1 MRKITF
7 FIVMLMAM
15 LFSVQADAFQWN
27 WTAEQ
32 TPQFKSKSGLVN
44 TDNVRQPLWKFTG
57 RELSNFRCFDGQSP
71 VQAGRRAAT
80 KDEHGIITDPDEGV
94 TKYYKRAGTGYYA
107 SNGFVYNE
115 DQSGIVTIVE
125 CEDAGT
131 VYIKDPVSHY
141 AQGTWVKGTKDG
153 NTITVA
159 GAQPLA
165 WNSSYSATLS
175 LNWGNV
181 QTTQN
186 GNTYLRGEGDITFTV
201 DDEAG
206 TITLDGSSAD
216 KIIAVF
222 WDDDNSWSGW
232 GDYGTVWTVDPNYQP
247 ASTDLIVLPDGAEVQ
262 QWYAEGAGLTDV
274 PTDVKVAF
282 VGNEVYISGLTS
294 NFPTAWIKG
303 TLEGTTVTFS
313 GLQFVGMYNS
323 TMPIWAVGA
332 DSQTGALQDFTM
344 TYDSEAKTLTLDE
357 GQILVFNAA
366 DDKMYYLSYIQSLT
380 IYAEEPAPAVID
392 ELPYYNSFD
401 DAASQKHFTIIDAN
415 EDGRTWSWYNGM
427 VRYTYHQTNQGD
439 DWLISPQIYL
449 QAGKTYIFN
458 ILAHAQMA
466 SYPERI
472 EVKVAKV
479 PESDNNAPTAALM
492 AAGTE
497 VIAPSDV
504 TTTGF
509 VPFTNDAFTVAETG
523 YYYIGVHA
531 ISNADS
537 YYLYVDDFEVK
548 LKEPEDIEISPESG
562 ANISEALATAEEGK
576 NVKNIT
582 INLAEGGNY
591 TISASIVAPANVTI
605 NGNGATI
612 DASALTTPFIQM
624 SATPC
629 ADANEQGAYP
639 LDGIT
644 VKDVTITGLAQS
656 LVDGKAAIYYLKAI
670 TIDNSIIQVSG
681 SKHILDFQGK
691 GLAEVF
697 TIKNSTLWAKDD
709 AKHTGRLY
717 QQQSGKKPSEVGAE
731 KLQVSILNSTLYNIS
746 NGQNYMGYYRQN
758 SQTYQYYDVKNSV
771 LVNCAKAGIFVK
783 SLNQNSNGKNAN
795 WSIDGNLFNYNNAD
809 TSADEVTNMG
819 QKDNADIVQNSVT
832 GVVAFTDAA
841 NGDFNGEIAITW
853 GKDIPAALPGDP
865 RWTLTSSQAP
875 AVPDG
880 NYVVANLSFDP
891 LKYLANGN
899 VSKYGT
905 TFTTAYDKAT
915 KTTTLKAGDQYLQED
930 LTLGATA
937 FGWTVDED
945 ATYGNNIYKMDGET
959 KKFIGVD
966 EETNN
971 LVFVEDATNAT
982 IAWGF
987 FYPEYF
993 YAMMALR
1000 EVTGPLAGTMKL
1012 NEGTGLWEYTAK
1024 KVLMTD
1030 ATSINVQVVINGEA
1044 DKTYPEEAKVV
1055 TLADM
1060 GEGATAGCYAI
1071 TITYNDE
1078 GNVVTVSGTKL
1089 EAEDI
1094 IVEPA
1099 DISAVDGDIAAAVE
1113 AKTDGKLIKSLTIN
1127 LGENFEYTISNTI
1140 LTDGSV
1146 IINGN
1151 GSKIDASDLKKPF
1164 IQMSATPSVVAND
1177 KGGYEIDGVTIKD
1190 VTITGLPYQL
1200 FYANKQ
1206 NYLLKQLLVE
1216 NSVIGINGTNKKTI
1230 FDFNGGGNVLDLTV
1244 NKSTLWAN
1252 PTNAQNGGFFSSQ
1265 SGKKIT
1271 DLSSATDLRTTLTIT
1286 SSTLYNI
1293 ANGKTVNSLRDN
1305 NQAYQYVVIKDNVI
1319 VDCGKKNEFLV
1330 GLMAGRIDASKVAN
1344 WTVSGNVINWG
1355 GADVLAAEATKS
1367 GLTDIGIAG
1376 AVTFTDAANGDFNG
1390 TFTAA
1395 PVEEPV
1401 EESASRRDAE
1411 QTTLLNCGDP
1421 RWTIVCVQG
1430 YAINIDAK
1438 FGNVTT
1444 APASYAAEGEEV
1456 TITAKPSPADKF
1468 ELLTLKAEGVTSDIE
1483 IELTPVA
1490 GTTDQFTFTMPAD
1503 AVNITATFQRIAEDI
1518 IVNPEDITDGNIAA
1532 ALDAKIASY
1541 DYLDPLTEE
1550 IIPVRVKNIYII
1562 LTPGESYTLT
1572 KTLTAPNNIMLVG
1585 ATEEGDEL
1593 AVINVAEG
1601 VTADVI
1607 TLDGTEKLATKAD
1620 GTLTDHK
1627 RINMVAI
1634 TGVAVYDLQ
1643 GAVVKDIQK
1652 TQLEVLAIHNAII
1665 QMPDAQKNVI
1675 DFSGKGYVANA
1686 IVQNSTIYAEKKNTG
1701 FFAQY
1706 GSRPKNIDGNDTSLK
1721 QTFNV
1726 QNSTFANIANGKNFC
1741 DLKQN
1746 GTAQNENIIKN
1757 NIFTDCGKQNQVIVG
1772 FNKGQKSA
1780 TPIWDVNG
1788 NIFNWQKNDNSA
1800 QEATSAGQKDD
1811 EDIVKNS
1818 LTCRVLFSD
1827 VEKPDFG
1834 GILVLAP
1841 GTEAP
1846 ETLPGDPRWSLSALD
1861 GNTITVQ
1868 TSNGHGTASAQ
1879 YPYAIEGEEVG
1890 LTVKPEEGYVIESIV
1905 MLDADGYVIGL
1916 VTGDTFTM
1924 PGQDVIIYVGFK
1936 NTATGIDAI
1945 ENDADFDEGEWYTIN
1960 GVRVDQPT
1968 KKGLYIHNGRKVVI
1982 K

>member
-1 MRKITF
+1 MRTKKFTL
-7 FIVMLMAM
+7 LMVLVAAV
-15 LFSVQADAFQWN
+15 LFAIPAQAFLWN
-27 WTAEQ
+27 WAEQ

-57 RELSNFRCFDGQSP
+57 RELSNFRRFDGQT
-71 VQAGRRAAT
+71 QASRRAAT
-80 KDEHGIITDPDEGV
+80 KDEHGLITDPDEGV
-94 TKYYKRAGTGYYA
+94 TKYYKRAGTAFYV
-107 SNGFVYNE
+107 SNNSVYNE
-115 DQSGIVTIVE
+115 DQSGIVTILE
-125 CEDAGT
+125 AEGGK

-141 AQGTWVKGTKDG
+141 SQGTWVEGTKDG

-181 QTTQN
+181 QTTQT
-186 GNTYLRGEGDITFTV
+186 GNTYLRGDGNITFTV

-222 WDDDNSWSGW
+222 WDDDNSWSGY
-232 GDYGTVWTVDPNYQP
+232 GDYGTVWTLNTEYEP
-247 ASTDLIVLPDGAEVQ
+247 ASTDPIVLPDGAEVQ
-262 QWYAEGAGLTDV
+262 QWYAEGEGSTAV

-294 NFPTAWIKG
+294 NFPDAWIKG
-303 TLEGTTVTFS
+303 ALDGTTVTFS
-313 GLQFVGMYNS
+313 KFQFVGMYS
-323 TMPIWAVGA
+323 ATMPIWAVGA
-332 DSQTGALQDFTM
+332 DSDTGNLQDFTM
-344 TYDSEAKTLTLDE
+344 TYDSEAQTLTLDE
-357 GQILVFNAA
+357 NQLLVFNAA
-366 DDKMYYLSYIQSLT
+366 EDRMYYISYIESLT
-380 IYAEEPAPAVID
+380 IYAEKPAPAQID
-392 ELPYYNSFD
+392 ELPYVNSFD

-415 EDGRTWSWYNGM
+415 EDGRTWNWYNGM
-427 VRYTYHQTNQGD
+427 ARYTYSSTNQGD
-439 DWLISPQIYL
+439 DWLVSPAIKL
-449 QAGKTYIFN
+449 VAGKKYAFSVA
-458 ILAHAQMA
+458 AHAQQA
-466 SYPERI
+466 SYPERL
-472 EVKVAKV
+472 EVKAAQ
-479 PESDNNAPTAALM
+479 ENTAEAL

-497 VIAPSDV
+497 VLPSTDV
-504 TTTGF
+504 TTPGF
-509 VPFTNDAFTVAETG
+509 VTYENNVFTVAETG

-531 ISNADS
+531 ISDADS

-562 ANISEALATAEEGK
+562 ADIATALATAEEGK

-612 DASALTTPFIQM
+612 DASGLEGDFITLNG
-624 SATPC
+624 STDKVLLGKDGDNDVFDATHFYV
-629 ADANEQGAYP
+629 ESV
-639 LDGIT
+639 T
-644 VKDVTITGLAQS
+644 VKDITMTGLKGSFIRDAQKT
-656 LVDGKAAIYYLKAI
+656 LLATL
-670 TIDNSIIQVSG
+670 TIENANIQMPSSNKQVINFNS
-681 SKHILDFQGK
+681 K
-691 GLAEVF
+691 GYVGNVVV
-697 TIKNSTLWAKDD
+697 KNSTIWAK
-709 AKHTGRLY
+709 
-717 QQQSGKKPSEVGAE
+717 E
-731 KLQVSILNSTLYNIS
+731 KNNGYFAQYGSRPNNFPEAYRANFKQLFDIQNSTFVWIA
-746 NGQNYMGYYRQN
+746 NGQNFCNFNQKGTANNGYTLKNNIFVDCGKNGQVIQGIN
-758 SQTYQYYDVKNSV
+758 SNQKSTTPAWDVDNNVFNWGGKDVSEAEAAGTSASYVKNS
-771 LVNCAKAGIFVK
+771 I
-783 SLNQNSNGKNAN
+783 
-795 WSIDGNLFNYNNAD
+795 
-809 TSADEVTNMG
+809 E
-819 QKDNADIVQNSVT
+819 
-832 GVVAFTDAA
+832 GVVTFTDAA

-966 EETNN
+966 DETNN
-971 LVFVEDATNAT
+971 LVFVEDAANAT

-1089 EAEDI
+1089 DAEDI

-1151 GSKIDASDLKKPF
+1151 GATIDASDLKKPF
-1164 IQMSATPSVVAND
+1164 IQMSATPSVDAND

-1252 PTNAQNGGFFSSQ
+1252 PTNGQNGGFFSSQ
-1265 SGKKIT
+1265 SGKNVT

-1293 ANGKTVNSLRDN
+1293 TNGKTVNSLRNN
-1305 NQAYQYVVIKDNVI
+1305 NQAYQYVVVKDNVI
-1319 VDCGKKNEFLV
+1319 ADCGKKNEFLV
-1330 GLMAGRIDASKVAN
+1330 GLMGGRIDASKVAN

-1411 QTTLLNCGDP
+1411 EATLLTCGDP

-1430 YAINIDAK
+1430 YAINIDTK
-1438 FGNVTT
+1438 YGNVTT
-1444 APASYAAEGEEV
+1444 APASYAVEGEEV
-1456 TITAKPSPADKF
+1456 TITVKPNPADKF
-1468 ELLTLKAEGVTSDIE
+1468 ELLTLKVEGVTSDIE
-1483 IELTPVA
+1483 IELTPVE

-1503 AVNITATFQRIAEDI
+1503 AVNIIATFQRIAEDI
-1518 IVNPEDITDGNIAA
+1518 IVNPEDIEGGDITAALNKKIAA
-1532 ALDAKIASY
+1532 LVY
-1541 DYLDPLTEE
+1541 TDPQTQEE
-1550 IIPVRVKNIYII
+1550 VPGRVKDITIN
-1562 LTPGESYTLT
+1562 LAEGEAYTVAAAI
-1572 KTLTAPNNIMLVG
+1572 KAPANVTINGNG
-1585 ATEEGDEL
+1585 ATIDASGADANFIEL
-1593 AVINVAEG
+1593 QGSSVKAI
-1601 VTADVI
+1601 
-1607 TLDGTEKLATKAD
+1607 KAD
-1620 GTLTDHK
+1620 GETESDHYLIDAVT
-1627 RINMVAI
+1627 INKVTVNGLKKAI
-1634 TGVAVYDLQ
+1634 IRDT
-1643 GAVVKDIQK
+1643 QK
-1652 TQLEVLAIHNAII
+1652 TLLKALTIENS
-1665 QMPDAQKNVI
+1665 VI
-1675 DFSGKGYVANA
+1675 EASDGKPALDFDGKGYIEQVTVN
-1686 IVQNSTIYAEKKNTG
+1686 NSTVWSSIGTNK
-1701 FFAQY
+1701 FFAKY
-1706 GSRPKNIDGNDTSLK
+1706 GSRPKNLWSGDDAGPYTVQGFD
-1721 QTFNV
+1721 V
-1726 QNSTFANIANGKNFC
+1726 QNSTFVNIANSKNFC
-1741 DLKQN
+1741 DISQK
-1746 GTAQNENIIKN
+1746 GTVNNVYTLKN
-1757 NIFTDCGKQNQVIVG
+1757 NIFVNCGKSGQVVVG
-1772 FNKGQKSA
+1772 FNGGQTSA
-1780 TPIWDVNG
+1780 TPTWDVDG
-1788 NIFNWQKNDNSA
+1788 NVFNYDGNDVSA
-1800 QEATSAGQKDD
+1800 AEVSKAGKKAD

-1818 LTCRVLFSD
+1818 LPCRVLFSS
-1827 VEKPDFG
+1827 VETPDFG

-1846 ETLPGDPRWSLSALD
+1846 ETLPGDPRWSLSVLN

-1890 LTVKPEEGYVIESIV
+1890 LTIKPEDGYEVESIV
-1905 MLDADGYVIGL
+1905 ILDADGYVIGL

-1924 PGQDVIIYVGFK
+1924 PGQDVVIYVGFK
-1936 NTATGIDAI
+1936 KTATGIDAI
-1945 ENDADFDEGEWYTIN
+1945 ENDADFEEGEWYTIN

-1968 KKGLYIHNGRKVVI
+1968 KKGLYIHNGKKIVI

>member
-1 MRKITF
+1 MRMKKFTL
-7 FIVMLMAM
+7 LMVLVAAV
-15 LFSVQADAFQWN
+15 LFAIPAQAFLWN
-27 WTAEQ
+27 WSEQETPSYFGQKTNLRSAVIDSRLAAEKAKAMGLRGAVSHRAQPYNGDMITGVPATAELKYY
-32 TPQFKSKSGLVN
+32 TRSGYYHDR
-44 TDNVRQPLWKFTG
+44 DNSYAETAQSGMVTIA
-57 RELSNFRCFDGQSP
+57 FDGN
-71 VQAGRRAAT
+71 
-80 KDEHGIITDPDEGV
+80 D
-94 TKYYKRAGTGYYA
+94 
-107 SNGFVYNE
+107 
-115 DQSGIVTIVE
+115 
-125 CEDAGT
+125 
-131 VYIKDPVSHY
+131 VYIQNPIADYLNNV
-141 AQGTWVKGTKDG
+141 WIKGTKSD
-153 NTITVA
+153 NTITV
-159 GAQPLA
+159 PLKQFVA
-165 WNSSYSATLS
+165 YFPEEGYGSYITMVDISGSTATNDKDAESITYTISADGKTI
-175 LNWGNV
+175 
-181 QTTQN
+181 TQN
-186 GNTYLRGEGDITFTV
+186 GTSATRTFAGAWSDDDGVYTYGARGGEYSTVFTL
-201 DDEAG
+201 DEDYVPKSTDLVELPTGATVEDWYADG
-206 TITLDGSSAD
+206 DGSSA
-216 KIIAVF
+216 
-222 WDDDNSWSGW
+222 
-232 GDYGTVWTVDPNYQP
+232 
-247 ASTDLIVLPDGAEVQ
+247 
-262 QWYAEGAGLTDV
+262 V
-274 PTDVKVAF
+274 PEKMKVAK
-282 VGNEVYISGLTS
+282 VGNDIYVGGLFED
-294 NFPTAWIKG
+294 FPDAWIKG
-303 TLEGTTVTFS
+303 TISGTTVTFES
-313 GLQFVGMYNS
+313 FQYIGEYD
-323 TMPIWAVGA
+323 TYHIWAVGA
-332 DSQTGALQDFTM
+332 DMEGVLQDTFTM
-344 TYDSEAKTLTLDE
+344 TYDAAANTLTLDPDQE
-357 GQILVFNAA
+357 LLANAS
-366 DDKMYYLSYIQSLT
+366 DTKKYYLTYYTDLT
-380 IYAEEPAPAVID
+380 IMKDEPKPLQID
-392 ELPYYNSFD
+392 ELPYSNDFSTKAKRKEFR
-401 DAASQKHFTIIDAN
+401 IINAN
-415 EDGRTWSWYNGM
+415 NDNVTWTWSDNGHA
-427 VRYTYHQTNQGD
+427 YIAYAKPND
-439 DWLISPQIYL
+439 DWLVSPL
-449 QAGKTYIFN
+449 LKLEAGKVYTVTFQACCYSS
-458 ILAHAQMA
+458 
-466 SYPERI
+466 SYPETI
-472 EVKVAKV
+472 EIKAAKEV
-479 PESDNNAPTAALM
+479 SAAAF
-492 AAGTE
+492 AAGVE
-497 VIAPSDV
+497 VLAATAVSS
-504 TTTGF
+504 TQFQSFG
-509 VPFTNDAFTVAETG
+509 NNAFTVSETG
-523 YYYIGVHA
+523 YYCIGIHN
-531 ISNADS
+531 ISDDAW
-537 YYLYVDDFEVK
+537 YCYVNNFEVK
-548 LKEPEDIEISPESG
+548 LKEPEDIEISPETG
-562 ANISEALATAEEGK
+562 ADIATALAAAKEGK

-582 INLAEGGNY
+582 INLAEGGTY

-644 VKDVTITGLAQS
+644 VKDATITGLAQS

-691 GLAEVF
+691 GLAEIF

-709 AKHTGRLY
+709 AKYTGRLY
-717 QQQSGKKPSEVGAE
+717 QQQSGKRPSEVGAE

-746 NGQNYMGYYRQN
+746 NDQNYVGYYREN
-758 SQTYQYYDVKNSV
+758 SKTYHFFEVKNSV
-771 LVNCAKAGIFVK
+771 IVNCAKAGYFV
-783 SLNQNSNGKNAN
+783 SGLNQKQKGNNAN
-795 WSIDGNLFNYNNAD
+795 WTVDGNVFNYGGAD
-809 TSADEVTNMG
+809 TSAGEINNSAT
-819 QKDNADIVQNSVT
+819 KDGESVVQNSVT
-832 GVVAFTDAA
+832 GVVTFTDAA

-853 GKDIPAALPGDP
+853 GKDIPATLPGDP

-971 LVFVEDATNAT
+971 LVFVEDAANAT

-993 YAMMALR
+993 YAMMAPR

-1099 DISAVDGDIAAAVE
+1099 DISAVDGDIAAAIE

-1390 TFTAA
+1390 IFTAA

-1411 QTTLLNCGDP
+1411 EATLLTCGDP

-1438 FGNVTT
+1438 YGNVTT
-1444 APASYAAEGEEV
+1444 APANYAAEGEVV

-1518 IVNPEDITDGNIAA
+1518 IVNPEDIEGGDITAALNKKIAA
-1532 ALDAKIASY
+1532 LVY
-1541 DYLDPLTEE
+1541 TDPQTQEE
-1550 IIPVRVKNIYII
+1550 VPGRVKDITIN
-1562 LTPGESYTLT
+1562 LAEGEAYTVAAAI
-1572 KTLTAPNNIMLVG
+1572 KAPANVTINGNG
-1585 ATEEGDEL
+1585 ATIDASGADANFIEL
-1593 AVINVAEG
+1593 QGSSVKAI
-1601 VTADVI
+1601 
-1607 TLDGTEKLATKAD
+1607 KAD
-1620 GTLTDHK
+1620 GETESDHYLIDAVT
-1627 RINMVAI
+1627 INEVTVNGLKKAI
-1634 TGVAVYDLQ
+1634 IRDT
-1643 GAVVKDIQK
+1643 QK
-1652 TQLEVLAIHNAII
+1652 TLLKALTIENS
-1665 QMPDAQKNVI
+1665 VI
-1675 DFSGKGYVANA
+1675 EASDGKPALDFDGKGYIEQVTVN
-1686 IVQNSTIYAEKKNTG
+1686 NSTVWSSTG
-1701 FFAQY
+1701 TNKFFAKY
-1706 GSRPKNIDGNDTSLK
+1706 GSRPKNLWSGDDAGPYTVQGFD
-1721 QTFNV
+1721 V
-1726 QNSTFANIANGKNFC
+1726 QNSTFVNIANSKNFC
-1741 DLKQN
+1741 DISQK
-1746 GTAQNENIIKN
+1746 GTVNNVYTLKN
-1757 NIFTDCGKQNQVIVG
+1757 NIFVNCGKSGQVVVG
-1772 FNKGQKSA
+1772 FNGGQTSA
-1780 TPIWDVNG
+1780 TPVWDVDG
-1788 NIFNWQKNDNSA
+1788 NVFNYDGNDVSA
-1800 QEATSAGQKDD
+1800 AEVKKAGQKAD

-1846 ETLPGDPRWSLSALD
+1846 ETLPGDPRWLLSALD

-1890 LTVKPEEGYVIESIV
+1890 LTVKPEDGYEVESIV
-1905 MLDADGYVIGL
+1905 ILDADGYVIGL

-1924 PGQDVIIYVGFK
+1924 PGQDVVIYVGFK
-1936 NTATGIDAI
+1936 KTATGIDAI
-1945 ENDADFDEGEWYTIN
+1945 ENDADFEEGEWYTIN

>member
-1 MRKITF
+1 
-7 FIVMLMAM
+7 M
-15 LFSVQADAFQWN
+15 LFAIPAQAFLWN
-27 WTAEQ
+27 WSEQETPSYFGQKTNLRSAVIDSRLAAEKAKAMGLRGAVSHRAQPYNGDMITGVPATAELKYY
-32 TPQFKSKSGLVN
+32 TRSGYYHDR
-44 TDNVRQPLWKFTG
+44 DNSYAETAQSGMVTIA
-57 RELSNFRCFDGQSP
+57 FDGN
-71 VQAGRRAAT
+71 
-80 KDEHGIITDPDEGV
+80 D
-94 TKYYKRAGTGYYA
+94 
-107 SNGFVYNE
+107 
-115 DQSGIVTIVE
+115 
-125 CEDAGT
+125 
-131 VYIKDPVSHY
+131 VYIQNPIADYLNNV
-141 AQGTWVKGTKDG
+141 WIKGTKSD
-153 NTITVA
+153 NTITV
-159 GAQPLA
+159 PLKQFVA
-165 WNSSYSATLS
+165 YFPEEGYGSYITMVDISGSTATNDKDAESITYTISADGKTI
-175 LNWGNV
+175 
-181 QTTQN
+181 TQN
-186 GNTYLRGEGDITFTV
+186 GTSATRTFAVAWSDDDGVYTYGACGGEYSTVFTL
-201 DDEAG
+201 DEDYVPKSTDLVELPTGATVEDWYADG
-206 TITLDGSSAD
+206 DGSSA
-216 KIIAVF
+216 
-222 WDDDNSWSGW
+222 
-232 GDYGTVWTVDPNYQP
+232 
-247 ASTDLIVLPDGAEVQ
+247 
-262 QWYAEGAGLTDV
+262 V
-274 PTDVKVAF
+274 PEKMKVAK
-282 VGNEVYISGLTS
+282 VGNDIYVGGLFED
-294 NFPTAWIKG
+294 FPDAWIKG
-303 TLEGTTVTFS
+303 TISGTTVTFES
-313 GLQFVGMYNS
+313 FQYIGEYD
-323 TMPIWAVGA
+323 TYHIWAVGA
-332 DSQTGALQDFTM
+332 DMEGVLQDTFTM
-344 TYDSEAKTLTLDE
+344 TYDAAANTLTLDPDQE
-357 GQILVFNAA
+357 LLANASETM
-366 DDKMYYLSYIQSLT
+366 MYYLTYYTDLT
-380 IYAEEPAPAVID
+380 IMKDEPKPLQID
-392 ELPYYNSFD
+392 ELPYSNDFSTKAKRKEFR
-401 DAASQKHFTIIDAN
+401 IINAN
-415 EDGRTWSWYNGM
+415 NDNVTWTWSDNGHA
-427 VRYTYHQTNQGD
+427 YIAYAKPND
-439 DWLISPQIYL
+439 DWLVSPL
-449 QAGKTYIFN
+449 LKLEAGKVYTVTFQACCYSS
-458 ILAHAQMA
+458 
-466 SYPERI
+466 SYPETI
-472 EVKVAKV
+472 EIKAAKEV
-479 PESDNNAPTAALM
+479 SAAAF
-492 AAGTE
+492 AAGVE
-497 VIAPSDV
+497 VLAATAVSS
-504 TTTGF
+504 TQFQSFG
-509 VPFTNDAFTVAETG
+509 NNAFTVSETG
-523 YYYIGVHA
+523 YYCIGIHN
-531 ISNADS
+531 ISDDAW
-537 YYLYVDDFEVK
+537 YCYVNNFEVK
-548 LKEPEDIEISPESG
+548 LKEPEDIEISPETG
-562 ANISEALATAEEGK
+562 ADIATALAAAKEGK

-591 TISASIVAPANVTI
+591 TISASIVAPGNVTI

-746 NGQNYMGYYRQN
+746 NDQNYVGYYREN
-758 SQTYQYYDVKNSV
+758 SKTYHFFEVKNSV
-771 LVNCAKAGIFVK
+771 IVNCAKAGYFV
-783 SLNQNSNGKNAN
+783 SGLNQKQKGNNAN
-795 WSIDGNLFNYNNAD
+795 WTVDGNVFNYGGAD
-809 TSADEVTNMG
+809 TSAGEINNSAT
-819 QKDNADIVQNSVT
+819 KDGESVVQNSVT
-832 GVVAFTDAA
+832 GVVTFTDAA

-853 GKDIPAALPGDP
+853 GKDIPATLPGDP

-937 FGWTVDED
+937 FAWTVDED

-971 LVFVEDATNAT
+971 LVFVEDAANAT

-993 YAMMALR
+993 YAMMAPR

-1099 DISAVDGDIAAAVE
+1099 DISAVDGDIAAAIE

-1390 TFTAA
+1390 IFTAA

-1411 QTTLLNCGDP
+1411 EATLLTCGDP

-1438 FGNVTT
+1438 YGNVTT
-1444 APASYAAEGEEV
+1444 APANYAAEGEVV

-1468 ELLTLKAEGVTSDIE
+1468 ELLTLKAEGVTSEQE
-1483 IELTPVA
+1483 IELTPVE
-1490 GTTDQFTFTMPAD
+1490 GTTDKYTFTMPAD

-1518 IVNPEDITDGNIAA
+1518 IVNPEDIEGGDITAALNKKIAA
-1532 ALDAKIASY
+1532 LVY
-1541 DYLDPLTEE
+1541 TDPQTQEE
-1550 IIPVRVKNIYII
+1550 VPGRVKDITIN
-1562 LTPGESYTLT
+1562 LAEGEVYTVAAAI
-1572 KTLTAPNNIMLVG
+1572 KAPANVTINGNG
-1585 ATEEGDEL
+1585 ATIDASGADANFIEL
-1593 AVINVAEG
+1593 QGSSVKAI
-1601 VTADVI
+1601 
-1607 TLDGTEKLATKAD
+1607 KAD
-1620 GTLTDHK
+1620 GETESDHYLIDAVT
-1627 RINMVAI
+1627 INKVTVNGLKKAI
-1634 TGVAVYDLQ
+1634 IRDT
-1643 GAVVKDIQK
+1643 QK
-1652 TQLEVLAIHNAII
+1652 TLLKALTIENS
-1665 QMPDAQKNVI
+1665 VI
-1675 DFSGKGYVANA
+1675 EASDGKPALDFDGKGYIEQVTVN
-1686 IVQNSTIYAEKKNTG
+1686 NSTVWSSTG
-1701 FFAQY
+1701 TNKFFAKY
-1706 GSRPKNIDGNDTSLK
+1706 GSRPKNLWSGDDAGPYTVQGFD
-1721 QTFNV
+1721 V
-1726 QNSTFANIANGKNFC
+1726 QNSTFVNIANSKNFC
-1741 DLKQN
+1741 DISQK
-1746 GTAQNENIIKN
+1746 GTVNNVYTLKN
-1757 NIFTDCGKQNQVIVG
+1757 NIFVNCGKSGQVVVG
-1772 FNKGQKSA
+1772 FNGGQTSA
-1780 TPIWDVNG
+1780 TPVWDVDG
-1788 NIFNWQKNDNSA
+1788 NVFNYDGNDVSA
-1800 QEATSAGQKDD
+1800 AEVKKAGQKAD
-1811 EDIVKNS
+1811 EEIVKNS

-1846 ETLPGDPRWSLSALD
+1846 ETLPGDPRWLLSALD

-1890 LTVKPEEGYVIESIV
+1890 LTVKPEDGYEVESIV
-1905 MLDADGYVIGL
+1905 ILDADGYVIGL

-1924 PGQDVIIYVGFK
+1924 PGQDVVIYVGFK
-1936 NTATGIDAI
+1936 KTATGIDAI
-1945 ENDADFDEGEWYTIN
+1945 ENDADFEEGEWYTIN

>member
-1 MRKITF
+1 MRMKKFTL
-7 FIVMLMAM
+7 LMVLVAAV
-15 LFSVQADAFQWN
+15 LFAIPAQAFLWN
-27 WTAEQ
+27 WSEQETPSYFGQKTNLRSAVIDSRLAAEKAKAMGLRGAVSHRAQPYNGDMITGVPATAELKYY
-32 TPQFKSKSGLVN
+32 TRSGYYHDR
-44 TDNVRQPLWKFTG
+44 DNSYAETAQSGMVTIA
-57 RELSNFRCFDGQSP
+57 FDGN
-71 VQAGRRAAT
+71 
-80 KDEHGIITDPDEGV
+80 D
-94 TKYYKRAGTGYYA
+94 
-107 SNGFVYNE
+107 
-115 DQSGIVTIVE
+115 
-125 CEDAGT
+125 
-131 VYIKDPVSHY
+131 VYIQNPIANYLNNV
-141 AQGTWVKGTKDG
+141 WIKGTKSD
-153 NTITVA
+153 NTITV
-159 GAQPLA
+159 PLKQFVA
-165 WNSSYSATLS
+165 YFPEEGYGSYITMVDISGSTATNDKDAES
-175 LNWGNV
+175 ITYTISTDGK
-181 QTTQN
+181 TITQN
-186 GNTYLRGEGDITFTV
+186 GTSATRTFAVAWSDDDGVYTYGACGGEYSTVFTL
-201 DDEAG
+201 DEDYVPKSTDLVELPTGATVEDWYADG
-206 TITLDGSSAD
+206 DGSSA
-216 KIIAVF
+216 
-222 WDDDNSWSGW
+222 
-232 GDYGTVWTVDPNYQP
+232 
-247 ASTDLIVLPDGAEVQ
+247 
-262 QWYAEGAGLTDV
+262 V
-274 PTDVKVAF
+274 PEKMKVAK
-282 VGNEVYISGLTS
+282 VGNDIYVGGLFED
-294 NFPTAWIKG
+294 FPDAWIKG
-303 TLEGTTVTFS
+303 TISGTTVTFES
-313 GLQFVGMYNS
+313 FQYIGEYD
-323 TMPIWAVGA
+323 TYHIWAVGA
-332 DSQTGALQDFTM
+332 DMEGVLQDTFTM
-344 TYDSEAKTLTLDE
+344 TYDAAANTLTLDPDQE
-357 GQILVFNAA
+357 LLANASETM
-366 DDKMYYLSYIQSLT
+366 MYYLTYYTDLT
-380 IYAEEPAPAVID
+380 IMKDEPKPLQID
-392 ELPYYNSFD
+392 ELPYSNDFSTKAKRKEFR
-401 DAASQKHFTIIDAN
+401 IINAN
-415 EDGRTWSWYNGM
+415 NDNVTWTWSDNGHA
-427 VRYTYHQTNQGD
+427 YIAYAKPND
-439 DWLISPQIYL
+439 DWLVSPL
-449 QAGKTYIFN
+449 LKLEAGKVYTVTFQACCYSS
-458 ILAHAQMA
+458 
-466 SYPERI
+466 SYPETI
-472 EVKVAKV
+472 EIKAAKEV
-479 PESDNNAPTAALM
+479 SAAAF
-492 AAGTE
+492 AAGVE
-497 VIAPSDV
+497 VLAATAVSS
-504 TTTGF
+504 TQFQSFG
-509 VPFTNDAFTVAETG
+509 NNAFTVSETG
-523 YYYIGVHA
+523 YYCIGIHN
-531 ISNADS
+531 ISDDAW
-537 YYLYVDDFEVK
+537 YCYVNNFEVK
-548 LKEPEDIEISPESG
+548 LKEPEDIEISPETG
-562 ANISEALATAEEGK
+562 ADIATALAAAKEGK

-819 QKDNADIVQNSVT
+819 QKDNADIVQNSIN
-832 GVVAFTDAA
+832 GVVTFTDAA

-891 LKYLANGN
+891 LKYLASGK

-937 FGWTVDED
+937 FAWTVDED

-966 EETNN
+966 DETNN
-971 LVFVEDATNAT
+971 LIFVEDAANAT

-1390 TFTAA
+1390 IFTAA

-1411 QTTLLNCGDP
+1411 EATLLTCGDP

-1438 FGNVTT
+1438 YGNVTT
-1444 APASYAAEGEEV
+1444 APANYAAEGEVV

-1518 IVNPEDITDGNIAA
+1518 IVNPEDIEGGDITAALNKKIAA
-1532 ALDAKIASY
+1532 LVY
-1541 DYLDPLTEE
+1541 TDPQTQEE
-1550 IIPVRVKNIYII
+1550 VPGRVKDITIN
-1562 LTPGESYTLT
+1562 LAEGEVYTVAAAI
-1572 KTLTAPNNIMLVG
+1572 KAPANVTINGNG
-1585 ATEEGDEL
+1585 ATIDASGADANFIEL
-1593 AVINVAEG
+1593 QGSSVKAI
-1601 VTADVI
+1601 
-1607 TLDGTEKLATKAD
+1607 KAD
-1620 GTLTDHK
+1620 GKTESDHYLIDAVT
-1627 RINMVAI
+1627 INKVTVNGLKKAI
-1634 TGVAVYDLQ
+1634 IRDT
-1643 GAVVKDIQK
+1643 QK
-1652 TQLEVLAIHNAII
+1652 TLLKALTIENS
-1665 QMPDAQKNVI
+1665 VI
-1675 DFSGKGYVANA
+1675 EASDGKPALDFDGKGYIEQVTVN
-1686 IVQNSTIYAEKKNTG
+1686 NSTVWSSTG
-1701 FFAQY
+1701 TNKFFAKY
-1706 GSRPKNIDGNDTSLK
+1706 GSRPKNLWSDDDAGPYTVQGFD
-1721 QTFNV
+1721 V
-1726 QNSTFANIANGKNFC
+1726 QNSTFVNIANSKNFC
-1741 DLKQN
+1741 DISQK
-1746 GTAQNENIIKN
+1746 GTVNNVYTLKN
-1757 NIFTDCGKQNQVIVG
+1757 NIFVNCGKSGQVVVG
-1772 FNKGQKSA
+1772 FNGGQTSA
-1780 TPIWDVNG
+1780 TPVWDVDG
-1788 NIFNWQKNDNSA
+1788 NVFNYDGNDVSA
-1800 QEATSAGQKDD
+1800 AEVKKAGQKAD

-1846 ETLPGDPRWSLSALD
+1846 ETLPGDPRWLLSALD

-1890 LTVKPEEGYVIESIV
+1890 LTVKPEDGYEVESIV
-1905 MLDADGYVIGL
+1905 ILDADGYVIGL

-1924 PGQDVIIYVGFK
+1924 PGQDVVIYVGFK
-1936 NTATGIDAI
+1936 KTATGIDAI

>member
-1 MRKITF
+1 
-7 FIVMLMAM
+7 M
-15 LFSVQADAFQWN
+15 LFAIPAQAFLWN
-27 WTAEQ
+27 WSEQETPSYFGQKTNLRSAVIDSRLAAEKAKAMGLRGAVSHRAQPYNGDMITGVPATAELKYY
-32 TPQFKSKSGLVN
+32 TRSGYYHDR
-44 TDNVRQPLWKFTG
+44 DNGYAETAQSGMVTIA
-57 RELSNFRCFDGQSP
+57 FDGN
-71 VQAGRRAAT
+71 
-80 KDEHGIITDPDEGV
+80 D
-94 TKYYKRAGTGYYA
+94 
-107 SNGFVYNE
+107 
-115 DQSGIVTIVE
+115 
-125 CEDAGT
+125 
-131 VYIKDPVSHY
+131 VYIQNPIADYLNNV
-141 AQGTWVKGTKDG
+141 WIKGTKSD
-153 NTITVA
+153 NTITV
-159 GAQPLA
+159 PLKQFVA
-165 WNSSYSATLS
+165 YFPEEGYGSYITMVDISGSTATNDKDAES
-175 LNWGNV
+175 ITYTISTDGK
-181 QTTQN
+181 TITQN
-186 GNTYLRGEGDITFTV
+186 GTSATRTFAVAWSDDDGVYAYGARGGEYSTV
-201 DDEAG
+201 F
-206 TITLDGSSAD
+206 TLDE
-216 KIIAVF
+216 
-222 WDDDNSWSGW
+222 
-232 GDYGTVWTVDPNYQP
+232 DYVPK
-247 ASTDLIVLPDGAEVQ
+247 STDLVELPTGATVED
-262 QWYAEGAGLTDV
+262 WYADGDGYSAV
-274 PTDVKVAF
+274 PEKMKVAK
-282 VGNEVYISGLTS
+282 VGNDIYVGGLFED
-294 NFPTAWIKG
+294 FPDAWIKG
-303 TLEGTTVTFS
+303 TISGTTVTFES
-313 GLQFVGMYNS
+313 FQYIGEYD
-323 TMPIWAVGA
+323 TYHIWAVGG
-332 DSQTGALQDFTM
+332 DKDGNLQDTFTM
-344 TYDSEAKTLTLDE
+344 TYDAAANTLTLDPDQE
-357 GQILVFNAA
+357 LLANAS
-366 DDKMYYLSYIQSLT
+366 DTKKYYLTYYTDLT
-380 IYAEEPAPAVID
+380 IMKDEPKPLQID
-392 ELPYYNSFD
+392 ELPYSNDFSTKAKWKEFWV
-401 DAASQKHFTIIDAN
+401 INAN
-415 EDGRTWSWYNGM
+415 NDNVTWTWSDSGYAYIAYAKPN
-427 VRYTYHQTNQGD
+427 D
-439 DWLISPQIYL
+439 DWLVSPLIKL
-449 QAGKTYIFN
+449 EAGKVYTVSFKACCQSSY
-458 ILAHAQMA
+458 
-466 SYPERI
+466 YPETI
-472 EVKVAKV
+472 EIKAAKEV
-479 PESDNNAPTAALM
+479 SAAAF
-492 AAGTE
+492 AAGVEVLAATE
-497 VIAPSDV
+497 VSS
-504 TTTGF
+504 TSLESFG
-509 VPFTNDAFTVAETG
+509 NNAFTVSETG
-523 YYYIGVHA
+523 YYCIGIHN
-531 ISNADS
+531 ISNDA
-537 YYLYVDDFEVK
+537 YNCYVNNFEVK
-548 LKEPEDIEISPESG
+548 LKEPEDIEISPETG
-562 ANISEALATAEEGK
+562 ADIATALAAAEEGK

-591 TISASIVAPANVTI
+591 TISGPLTAYANFAI
-605 NGNGATI
+605 NGNGATV

-717 QQQSGKKPSEVGAE
+717 QQQSGKRPSEVGAE

-746 NGQNYMGYYRQN
+746 NDQNYVGYYREN
-758 SQTYQYYDVKNSV
+758 SKTYHFFEVKNSV
-771 LVNCAKAGIFVK
+771 IVNCAKAGYFV
-783 SLNQNSNGKNAN
+783 SGLNQKQKGNNAN
-795 WSIDGNLFNYNNAD
+795 WTVDGNVFNYGGAD
-809 TSADEVTNMG
+809 TSAGEINNSAT
-819 QKDNADIVQNSVT
+819 KDGESVVKNSIE
-832 GVVAFTDAA
+832 GVVTFTDAA

-865 RWTLTSSQAP
+865 RWALTSSQAP

-971 LVFVEDATNAT
+971 LVFVEDAANAT

-1151 GSKIDASDLKKPF
+1151 GATIDASDLKKPF
-1164 IQMSATPSVVAND
+1164 IQMSATPSVDAND

-1252 PTNAQNGGFFSSQ
+1252 PTNGQNGGFFSSQ
-1265 SGKKIT
+1265 GGKNVT

-1293 ANGKTVNSLRDN
+1293 TNGKTVNSLRNN
-1305 NQAYQYVVIKDNVI
+1305 NQAYQYVVVKDNVI
-1319 VDCGKKNEFLV
+1319 ADCGKKNEFLV
-1330 GLMAGRIDASKVAN
+1330 GLMGGRIDASKVAN

-1355 GADVLAAEATKS
+1355 GADVLAAETTKS

-1395 PVEEPV
+1395 PVEAPV

-1411 QTTLLNCGDP
+1411 EATLLTCGDP

-1438 FGNVTT
+1438 YGNVTT
-1444 APASYAAEGEEV
+1444 APASYAVEGEEV
-1456 TITAKPSPADKF
+1456 TITATGNPADKF

-1490 GTTDQFTFTMPAD
+1490 GTTDQYTFTMPAD
-1503 AVNITATFQRIAEDI
+1503 AVNIIATFQRIAEDI
-1518 IVNPEDITDGNIAA
+1518 IVNPEDIEGGDITAALNKKIAA
-1532 ALDAKIASY
+1532 LVY
-1541 DYLDPLTEE
+1541 TDPQTQEE
-1550 IIPVRVKNIYII
+1550 VPGRVKDITIN
-1562 LTPGESYTLT
+1562 LAEGEAYTVAAAI
-1572 KTLTAPNNIMLVG
+1572 KAPANVTINGNG
-1585 ATEEGDEL
+1585 ATIDASGADANFIEL
-1593 AVINVAEG
+1593 QGSSVKAI
-1601 VTADVI
+1601 
-1607 TLDGTEKLATKAD
+1607 KAD
-1620 GTLTDHK
+1620 GKTESDHYLIDAVT
-1627 RINMVAI
+1627 INEVTVNGLKKAI
-1634 TGVAVYDLQ
+1634 IRDT
-1643 GAVVKDIQK
+1643 QK
-1652 TQLEVLAIHNAII
+1652 TLLKALTIENS
-1665 QMPDAQKNVI
+1665 VI
-1675 DFSGKGYVANA
+1675 EASDGKPALDFDGKGYIEQVTVN
-1686 IVQNSTIYAEKKNTG
+1686 NSTVWSSTG
-1701 FFAQY
+1701 TNKFFAKY
-1706 GSRPKNIDGNDTSLK
+1706 GSRPKNLWSDDDAGPYTVQGFD
-1721 QTFNV
+1721 V
-1726 QNSTFANIANGKNFC
+1726 QNSTFVNIANSKNFC
-1741 DLKQN
+1741 DISQK
-1746 GTAQNENIIKN
+1746 GTVNNVYTLKN
-1757 NIFTDCGKQNQVIVG
+1757 NIFVNCGKSGQVVVG
-1772 FNKGQKSA
+1772 FNGGQTSA
-1780 TPIWDVNG
+1780 TPTWDVDG
-1788 NIFNWQKNDNSA
+1788 NVFNYDGNDVSA
-1800 QEATSAGQKDD
+1800 AEVSKAGKKAD

-1818 LTCRVLFSD
+1818 LPCRVLFSS
-1827 VEKPDFG
+1827 VETPDFG

-1846 ETLPGDPRWSLSALD
+1846 ETLPGDPRWSLSVLN

-1890 LTVKPEEGYVIESIV
+1890 LTIKPEDGYEVESIV
-1905 MLDADGYVIGL
+1905 ILDADGYVIGL

-1924 PGQDVIIYVGFK
+1924 PGQDVVIYVGFK
-1936 NTATGIDAI
+1936 KTATGIDAI
-1945 ENDADFDEGEWYTIN
+1945 ENDADFEEGEWYTIN

-1968 KKGLYIHNGRKVVI
+1968 KKGLYIHNGKKIVI

>member
-1 MRKITF
+1 MKKFTL
-7 FIVMLMAM
+7 LMVLVAAV
-15 LFSVQADAFQWN
+15 LFAIPAQAFLWN
-27 WTAEQ
+27 WAEQ
-32 TPQFKSKSGLVN
+32 ETPSYFGQKENLRPEGL
-44 TDNVRQPLWKFTG
+44 LIEK
-57 RELSNFRCFDGQSP
+57 GQLIQRSDVKTLKP
-71 VQAGRRAAT
+71 GMKPGVKLVQVRRAA
-80 KDEHGIITDPDEGV
+80 KAPSNPNNV
-94 TKYYKRAGTGYYA
+94 TVTLIADDVWGDGTGYQMLLDADATAYGTIIPKTGPLTTSGNASDAVYA
-107 SNGFVYNE
+107 EFEYKIPANADGSLTTSNMVTNGN
-115 DQSGIVTIVE
+115 SVTIE
-125 CEDAGT
+125 IPAGT
-131 VYIKDPVSHY
+131 YDYVITNPSPGDRMWIASV
-141 AQGTWVKGTKDG
+141 DG
-153 NTITVA
+153 SA
-159 GAQPLA
+159 GGRA
-165 WNSSYSATLS
+165 
-175 LNWGNV
+175 
-181 QTTQN
+181 
-186 GNTYLRGEGDITFTV
+186 
-201 DDEAG
+201 DDFVFEAG
-206 TITLDGSSAD
+206 HDYEFSVTFGGTNDRVDLLIDGEL
-216 KIIAVF
+216 VPF
-222 WDDDNSWSGW
+222 R
-232 GDYGTVWTVDPNYQP
+232 
-247 ASTDLIVLPDGAEVQ
+247 STDLVELPTGATVED
-262 QWYAEGAGLTDV
+262 WYVEGIGVGSMTI
-274 PTDVKVAF
+274 PEQMKVAF
-282 VGNEVYISGLTS
+282 VGSDVYIGGLFTL
-294 NFPTAWIKG
+294 FPEAWIKG
-303 TLEGTTVTFS
+303 TISGSTVTFDS
-313 GLQFVGMYNS
+313 FQYVGDYG
-323 TMPIWAVGA
+323 TTYTTYHVWAVGA
-332 DSQTGALQDFTM
+332 DTNDFLQDTFTM
-344 TYDSEAKTLTLDE
+344 TYDAAARTLTLDPDQHLLANVSE
-357 GQILVFNAA
+357 TEASYLAGY
-366 DDKMYYLSYIQSLT
+366 DDLT
-380 IYAEEPAPAVID
+380 IMAEAPTPLQID
-392 ELPYYNSFD
+392 ELPYSNDFSTKDKWKEF
-401 DAASQKHFTIIDAN
+401 KLIDAN
-415 EDGRTWSWYNGM
+415 NDNATWYWYYSDMARIYYAKPN
-427 VRYTYHQTNQGD
+427 D
-439 DWLISPQIYL
+439 DWLVSPL
-449 QAGKTYIFN
+449 FNLEAGKVYTVTFQ
-458 ILAHAQMA
+458 AHCQS
-466 SYPERI
+466 SYAETI
-472 EVKVAKV
+472 EVKAAKEV
-479 PESDNNAPTAALM
+479 SAAALAAGVEVM
-492 AAGTE
+492 AATE
-497 VIAPSDV
+497 VSSNSFQSF
-504 TTTGF
+504 G
-509 VPFTNDAFTVAETG
+509 NNAFTVSETG
-523 YYYIGVHA
+523 YYCIGIHN
-531 ISNADS
+531 ISNDA
-537 YYLYVDDFEVK
+537 YFCYVDDFEVK
-548 LKEPEDIEISPESG
+548 LKEPEDIEISPETG
-562 ANISEALATAEEGK
+562 ADIATALAAAEEGK

-582 INLAEGGNY
+582 INLAEGGTY
-591 TISASIVAPANVTI
+591 TISASIVAPGNVTI

-629 ADANEQGAYP
+629 ADANELGAYP

-681 SKHILDFQGK
+681 SKHILDFYGK

-746 NGQNYMGYYRQN
+746 NEQNYVGYYRQN
-758 SQTYQYYDVKNSV
+758 SQTYHYYDVKNSV
-771 LVNCAKAGIFVK
+771 IVNCAKAGTFVK
-783 SLNQNSNGKNAN
+783 AINQNSNGKNAN
-795 WSIDGNLFNYNNAD
+795 WSIDGNLFNYNNED
-809 TSADEVTNMG
+809 TSADEVKNMG
-819 QKDNADIVQNSVT
+819 QKDGADIVQNSVT

-841 NGDFNGEIAITW
+841 NGDFNGEVAITW

-891 LKYLANGN
+891 LKYLASGK

-937 FGWTVDED
+937 FAWTVDED

-971 LVFVEDATNAT
+971 LIFVEDATNAT

-1140 LTDGSV
+1140 LTDGNV
-1146 IINGN
+1146 TINGN
-1151 GSKIDASDLKKPF
+1151 GATIDASDLKKPF

-1216 NSVIGINGTNKKTI
+1216 NSIIGINGTNKKTI

-1252 PTNAQNGGFFSSQ
+1252 PTNGQNGGFFSSQ
-1265 SGKKIT
+1265 SGKNVT

-1293 ANGKTVNSLRDN
+1293 TNGKTVNSLRNN

-1319 VDCGKKNEFLV
+1319 TDCGKKNEFLV
-1330 GLMAGRIDASKVAN
+1330 GLMGGRIDASKVAN

-1390 TFTAA
+1390 IFTAA

-1444 APASYAAEGEEV
+1444 APANYAAEGEVV
-1456 TITAKPSPADKF
+1456 TITAKPKSADKF
-1468 ELLTLKAEGVTSDIE
+1468 ELLTLKVEGVNTDLE
-1483 IELTPVA
+1483 VEVTPNEENPEE
-1490 GTTDQFTFTMPAD
+1490 FTFTMPAD
-1503 AVNITATFQRIAEDI
+1503 AVIITATFRRIAEDI
-1518 IVNPEDITDGNIAA
+1518 IVNPEDIEGGDIAA
-1532 ALDAKIASY
+1532 ALQKKIDEKLYVDAEGNEAPCRVRNITINLAEDGEYTVSGTIEAPANLIINGNGSAIDASA
-1541 DYLDPLTEE
+1541 LEGPMISMKMPEV
-1550 IIPVRVKNIYII
+1550 PVID
-1562 LTPGESYTLT
+1562 
-1572 KTLTAPNNIMLVG
+1572 
-1585 ATEEGDEL
+1585 ATTNEAG
-1593 AVINVAEG
+1593 AVIAYPIDNILVKD
-1601 VTADVI
+1601 VTVENLAQTFIKSNSLYLVKDLTVENSVI
-1607 TLDGTEKLATKAD
+1607 GFK
-1620 GTLTDHK
+1620 
-1627 RINMVAI
+1627 
-1634 TGVAVYDLQ
+1634 
-1643 GAVVKDIQK
+1643 GAVKK
-1652 TQLEVLAIHNAII
+1652 TYF
-1665 QMPDAQKNVI
+1665 
-1675 DFSGKGYVANA
+1675 DFSGQTGGNYINLTVNNSTLWADATTQWQNGGFFTSQSSKKLNQMGVADA
-1686 IVQNSTIYAEKKNTG
+1686 DLAQTTTITNSTIYNVANGKT
-1701 FFAQY
+1701 
-1706 GSRPKNIDGNDTSLK
+1706 TSTL
-1721 QTFNV
+1721 V
-1726 QNSTFANIANGKNFC
+1726 QNSQSWMKYVVKNNVIANSGK
-1741 DLKQN
+1741 
-1746 GTAQNENIIKN
+1746 E
-1757 NIFTDCGKQNQVIVG
+1757 
-1772 FNKGQKSA
+1772 GQFVA
-1780 TPIWDVNG
+1780 GLN
-1788 NIFNWQKNDNSA
+1788 
-1800 QEATSAGQKDD
+1800 AGQKGKAENWEVDGNVFNWNKN
-1811 EDIVKNS
+1811 DIQETEASKIAGEMTNS
-1818 LTCRVLFSD
+1818 LACRVLFSD

-1846 ETLPGDPRWSLSALD
+1846 ETLPGDPRWLLSALD
-1861 GNTITVQ
+1861 GYTITVQ

-1945 ENDADFDEGEWYTIN
+1945 ENDADFEEGEWYTIN

>member
-1 MRKITF
+1 
-7 FIVMLMAM
+7 M
-15 LFSVQADAFQWN
+15 LFAIPAQAFLWN
-27 WTAEQ
+27 WSEQETPSYFGQKTNLRSAVIDSRLAAEKAKAMGLRGAVSHRAQPYNGDMITGVPATAELKYY
-32 TPQFKSKSGLVN
+32 TRSGYYHDR
-44 TDNVRQPLWKFTG
+44 DNSYAETAQSGMVTIA
-57 RELSNFRCFDGQSP
+57 FDGN
-71 VQAGRRAAT
+71 
-80 KDEHGIITDPDEGV
+80 D
-94 TKYYKRAGTGYYA
+94 
-107 SNGFVYNE
+107 
-115 DQSGIVTIVE
+115 
-125 CEDAGT
+125 
-131 VYIKDPVSHY
+131 VYIQNPIADYLNNV
-141 AQGTWVKGTKDG
+141 WIKGTKSD
-153 NTITVA
+153 NTITV
-159 GAQPLA
+159 PLKQFVA
-165 WNSSYSATLS
+165 YFPEEGYGSYITMVDISGSTATNDKDAESITYTISADGKTI
-175 LNWGNV
+175 
-181 QTTQN
+181 TQN
-186 GNTYLRGEGDITFTV
+186 GTSATRTFAVAWSDDDGVYTYGACGGEYSTVFTL
-201 DDEAG
+201 DEDYVPKSTDLVELPTGATVEDWYADG
-206 TITLDGSSAD
+206 DGSSA
-216 KIIAVF
+216 
-222 WDDDNSWSGW
+222 
-232 GDYGTVWTVDPNYQP
+232 
-247 ASTDLIVLPDGAEVQ
+247 
-262 QWYAEGAGLTDV
+262 V
-274 PTDVKVAF
+274 PEKMKVAK
-282 VGNEVYISGLTS
+282 VGNDIYVGGLFED
-294 NFPTAWIKG
+294 FPDAWIKG
-303 TLEGTTVTFS
+303 TISGTTVTFES
-313 GLQFVGMYNS
+313 FQYIGEYD
-323 TMPIWAVGA
+323 TYHIWAVGA
-332 DSQTGALQDFTM
+332 DMEGVLQDTFTM
-344 TYDSEAKTLTLDE
+344 TYDAAANTLTLDPDQE
-357 GQILVFNAA
+357 LLANAS
-366 DDKMYYLSYIQSLT
+366 DTKKYYLTYYTDLT
-380 IYAEEPAPAVID
+380 IMKDEPKPLQID
-392 ELPYYNSFD
+392 ELPYSNDFSTKAKRKEFR
-401 DAASQKHFTIIDAN
+401 IINAN
-415 EDGRTWSWYNGM
+415 NDNVTWTWSDNGHA
-427 VRYTYHQTNQGD
+427 YIAYAKPND
-439 DWLISPQIYL
+439 DWLVSPL
-449 QAGKTYIFN
+449 LKLEAGKVYTITFQACCY
-458 ILAHAQMA
+458 
-466 SYPERI
+466 SSYYPETI
-472 EVKVAKV
+472 EIKAAKEV
-479 PESDNNAPTAALM
+479 SAAAF
-492 AAGTE
+492 AAGVE
-497 VIAPSDV
+497 VLAATAVSS
-504 TTTGF
+504 TQFQSFG
-509 VPFTNDAFTVAETG
+509 NNAFTVAETG
-523 YYYIGVHA
+523 YYCIGIHN
-531 ISNADS
+531 ISNDAW
-537 YYLYVDDFEVK
+537 YCYVNNFEVK
-548 LKEPEDIEISPESG
+548 LKEPEDIEISPETG
-562 ANISEALATAEEGK
+562 ADIATALAAAKEGK

-582 INLAEGGNY
+582 INLAEGGTY

-605 NGNGATI
+605 NGNGATV

-644 VKDVTITGLAQS
+644 VKDATITGLAQS

-717 QQQSGKKPSEVGAE
+717 QQQSGKRPSEVGAE

-746 NGQNYMGYYRQN
+746 NEQNYVGYYREN
-758 SQTYQYYDVKNSV
+758 SKTYHFFEVKNSV
-771 LVNCAKAGIFVK
+771 IVNCAKAGYFV
-783 SLNQNSNGKNAN
+783 SGLNQKQKGNSAN
-795 WSIDGNLFNYNNAD
+795 WTVDGNVFNYGGAD
-809 TSADEVTNMG
+809 TSAGEINNSAT
-819 QKDNADIVQNSVT
+819 KDGESVVKNSIE
-832 GVVAFTDAA
+832 GVVTFTDAT

-853 GKDIPAALPGDP
+853 GKDIPATLPGDP

-875 AVPDG
+875 AIPDG

-993 YAMMALR
+993 YAMMAPR
-1000 EVTGPLAGTMKL
+1000 EITGPLAGTMKL
-1012 NEGTGLWEYTAK
+1012 NEETGLWEYTAK

-1151 GSKIDASDLKKPF
+1151 GATIDASDLKKPF

-1390 TFTAA
+1390 IFTAA

-1411 QTTLLNCGDP
+1411 EATLLTCGDP
-1421 RWTIVCVQG
+1421 RWTIVCAQG

-1518 IVNPEDITDGNIAA
+1518 IVNPEDIEAGDIAA
-1532 ALDAKIASY
+1532 ALDEKIASY

-1550 IIPVRVKNIYII
+1550 IIPVRIKNIYII

-1924 PGQDVIIYVGFK
+1924 PGQDVVIYVGFK
-1936 NTATGIDAI
+1936 KTATGIDTV
-1945 ENDADFDEGEWYTIN
+1945 ESGADFLEGDWFTVN
-1960 GVRVDQPT
+1960 GVRIDKPT